1 LISSGPVFGGIG
13 GVISLLNQYKGKC
26 TRGIYLEFCFYSQY
40 LSFVFDLYREF
51 VRYYKKIW
59 LVNGFDGFETTG
71 SEAI

>member
-1 LISSGPVFGGIG
+1 M
-13 GVISLLNQYKGKC
+13 
-26 TRGIYLEFCFYSQY
+26 EFCFYSQY

-59 LVNGFDGFETTG
+59 LVTGFDGFETTG

>member
-1 LISSGPVFGGIG
+1 M
-13 GVISLLNQYKGKC
+13 
-26 TRGIYLEFCFYSQY
+26 EFCFYSQF